1 MAQALGL
8 RATSFAA
15 SAALLG
21 LCAMAAMSVSIT
33 LRSLPS
39 TDPPIVPIVRLDEPR
54 PAPPIARERPPPQA
68 PAQDQTIDA
77 APPVAPAAPAEIAF
91 PFVPREAGPPE
102 ITNPHWLVRPRNLA
116 SYYPRRALAR
126 AITGE
131 VLLDCRVSALG
142 ALECTIISE
151 TPENWGFGA
160 AAQRIAR
167 DHRMTPASRDGVAV
181 EGRYRMRVP
190 FELR

>member
-54 PAPPIARERPPPQA
+54 PTPPPVARERPPPQA
-68 PAQDQTIDA
+68 PAEDRTLDVAPA
-77 APPVAPAAPAEIAF
+77 AAPAAPAETAL
-91 PFVPREAGPPE
+91 PFVPHEAGPPE
-102 ITNPHWLVRPRNLA
+102 ITDPH
-116 SYYPRRALAR
+116 
-126 AITGE
+126 
-131 VLLDCRVSALG
+131 
-142 ALECTIISE
+142 
-151 TPENWGFGA
+151 
-160 AAQRIAR
+160 
-167 DHRMTPASRDGVAV
+167 
-181 EGRYRMRVP
+181 
-190 FELR
+190 

>member
-1 MAQALGL
+1 
-8 RATSFAA
+8 
-15 SAALLG
+15 
-21 LCAMAAMSVSIT
+21 
-33 LRSLPS
+33 
-39 TDPPIVPIVRLDEPR
+39 
-54 PAPPIARERPPPQA
+54 
-68 PAQDQTIDA
+68 
-77 APPVAPAAPAEIAF
+77 
-91 PFVPREAGPPE
+91 
-102 ITNPHWLVRPRNLA
+102 VRPRNLA

-126 AITGE
+126 EITGE

-142 ALECTIISE
+142 ALDCTIIAE
-151 TPENWGFGA
+151 NPQNWGFGV